1 MFDETEFPDEDFT
14 GDFSYLLTSTI
25 TDFLV
30 NNYAL
35 WLIPLILMVWTY
47 RWVII
52 NYIKALICQ
61 RSVIPIIT
69 VDQFLDTE
77 GELVLA
83 KAVHI
88 INLAVGKPNAT
99 TIVLIMD

>member
-1 MFDETEFPDEDFT
+1 MFDETASPDENYTEDFCS
-14 GDFSYLLTSTI
+14 FLASAI

-69 VDQFLDTE
+69 VDQFLDTK